1 MAESREV
8 APTATSTT
16 MAADPISVSATAEYD
31 RYPHSSE
38 QACWAIASFKAPFYE
53 PISRAP
59 VDIVAV
65 IDRSGSMGGK
75 KLELVK
81 KTLEFV
87 VDQCKQINLPSPLWP
102 GSEQFSL
109 GRVKLAN
116 P

>member
-1 MAESREV
+1 MAESTEA
-8 APTATSTT
+8 APIAATT
-16 MAADPISVSATAEYD
+16 AADRISVTATAEYD

-53 PISRAP
+53 PTSRAP

-65 IDRSGSMGGK
+65 IDKSGSMGGK

-87 VDQCKQINLPSPLWP
+87 VDQCKQNSLPSQLWP
-102 GSEQFSL
+102 GSENFSVG
-109 GRVKLAN
+109 GRTS
-116 P
+116 